1 MYPLLNKFKIEN
13 EMKNNKALHK
23 ESVEKMKQIK
33 EIWLRNY

>member
-13 EMKNNKALHK
+13 EMKNNKALQK
-23 ESVEKMKQIK
+23 ESVEKMEQIK